1 MENVMNVE
9 EAMIASQEAR
19 DNVFS
24 QFDVISVGDYTTTLR
39 ELTKSE
45 ADYQIASIW
54 FQELFSKQAEEHT
67 NEKNALRSSYE
78 RQIESHADDV
88 EELNTLRLRVS
99 ELTDKLSAEQTKS
112 FELTEKLSDE
122 QAKQD
127 AAAARALEAE
137 EEVNRLQDEI
147 KTLRSQLEKPKET
160 IVTNTSANL
169 AELMKQ
175 RELSKPAITNVR
187 WKDDLK
193 KNAYLATLVLTNE
206 EIEISLFDKGMY
218 REVTTEEA
226 ERFRAEQQ
234 EQAETIEE
242 TVEVPTL
249 DLTPPRLQV
258 PEENSA
264 VPGDAVIPKMVL
276 TAEEVTEKLND
287 LEQRI
292 KALEVA

>member
-1 MENVMNVE
+1 MNVE